1 LLPLS
6 QIGDIRLWM
15 KAKQHTAVIDGPP
28 HTALP
33 RAVGLAALSRGD
45 AVVAEEAFREILSQN
60 PADPAALHGLGKALH
75 DQARLDEAE
84 AIFCE
89 AERLGADVPRARYH
103 LGLLRLLRV
112 DHDAGWK
119 GWEERA
125 AVLNFPSLPIPL
137 WDGAPMPGQRL
148 LVLGEQGFGDVIQF
162 ARFLPEAAQRSG
174 AILTFG
180 CAPPLLPLLATF
192 CAAHG
197 IRAISGQVSPGNFD
211 AYVWL
216 ASLPHLLAAKK
227 ISTAAY
233 LSADTKFSSLWHRR
247 RPRRA
252 HCIGICWEGRSSHPQ
267 DAQRSISPALL
278 QPLYALPGIILVGL
292 QLPPVQRPAPP
303 HTLDMDWGPD
313 ISDFAVAAAM
323 LSALDM
329 LITVDTAMAHLAGAL
344 GVPALVLLPHVPDW
358 RWGISGEASAWY
370 GNLRLLR
377 QQRPGD
383 WSAPI
388 AAAAAA
394 ITA

>member
-1 LLPLS
+1 MRS
-6 QIGDIRLWM
+6 KQN
-15 KAKQHTAVIDGPP
+15 KAFIDGPP

-33 RAVGLAALSRGD
+33 RAVGLAVLSRGD

-89 AERLGADVPRARYH
+89 AERLGADAPRARYH
-103 LGLLRLLRV
+103 LGLLRLLRA
-112 DHDAGWK
+112 DYDAGWK

-125 AVLNFPSLPIPL
+125 AVLNFPSLPLPL
-137 WDGAPMPGQRL
+137 WDGAPMPRQRL

-174 AILTFG
+174 AIVTFG

-192 CAAHG
+192 SAAHG
-197 IRAISGQVSPGNFD
+197 IRAISGQVSPGDFD

-216 ASLPHLLAAKK
+216 ASLPHLLAAKRLG
-227 ISTAAY
+227 TAAY
-233 LSADTKFSSLWHRR
+233 LSADTKLSSLWRRR
-247 RPRRA
+247 RPRRVR
-252 HCIGICWEGRSSHPQ
+252 CIGLCWEGRASHPQ
-267 DAQRSISPALL
+267 DAQRSMPPALL
-278 QPLYALPGIILVGL
+278 QPLYALPEVNLVGL

-303 HTLDMDWGPD
+303 HSLDMDWGPD

-358 RWGISGEASAWY
+358 RWGVSGEASAWY
-370 GNLRLLR
+370 GSLRLLR
-377 QQRPGD
+377 QHRPGD

-388 AAAAAA
+388 ATAAAA